1 MLQSQLPTSRTTKF
15 LLFLELVS
23 VCFFLFCFVFG
34 LFTFFPTILLQ
45 KIIFHVFV
53 SFPFHVRTYLSL
65 CNVRSWY
72 REGSNTILQAVV
84 LKGGSK
90 DQPTNATLSIVP
102 RREDD
107 GAKYKCVVWNRAM
120 NEGQRLETT
129 ATLNVNCK

>member
-1 MLQSQLPTSRTTKF
+1 MH
-15 LLFLELVS
+15 
-23 VCFFLFCFVFG
+23 CWC
-34 LFTFFPTILLQ
+34 
-45 KIIFHVFV
+45 
-53 SFPFHVRTYLSL
+53 
-65 CNVRSWY
+65 SWY
-72 REGSNTILQAVV
+72 REGNNALLQAVV

-90 DQPTNATLSIVP
+90 DQPTNATLSIVA